1 MHPAARRVTLHAVPS
16 AAWRPAFS
24 HWNCWLGE
32 RIHLRGGAV
41 LVAAAHVHLCCTVPS
56 AGPAVQVA
64 VLGERALGA
73 HVAVFWPLDEDWY
86 TCAAPTPG
94 V

>member
-1 MHPAARRVTLHAVPS
+1 
-16 AAWRPAFS
+16 
-24 HWNCWLGE
+24 
-32 RIHLRGGAV
+32 V
-41 LVAAAHVHLCCTVPS
+41 LVAAAHVQLCCTVPS
-56 AGPAVQVA
+56 AAPAVQVA

-86 TCAAPTPG
+86 TCAAPSPG